1 MPYDRKQYEKYNVK
15 IEDSTLTDKEEL
27 EIKNYVQGIYDGD
40 QMYIKLV
47 NYLKEVQEPT
57 ILVMFGDHLPA
68 LNNIYQ
74 KNQYND
80 IDYYTTPYVIWAKY
94 DIEND
99 TVLSISKGYFTIS
112 NSTITLDFIT
122 SDIDLTL
129 NYTFD
134 GDKLTLSSE
143 TASLVLTK
151 KVIDE

>member
-1 MPYDRKQYEKYNVK
+1 MKRCFSVLFALFLVVFTVSSCKSEYSEFYGAWYYDEGGQRDAIQF
-15 IEDSTLTDKEEL
+15 STNDA
-27 EIKNYVQGIYDGD
+27 G
-40 QMYIKLV
+40 
-47 NYLKEVQEPT
+47 KEV
-57 ILVMFGDHLPA
+57 F
-68 LNNIYQ
+68 
-74 KNQYND
+74 
-80 IDYYTTPYVIWAKY
+80 IWAKY

-112 NSTITLDFIT
+112 NSTISLDFIT

>member
-1 MPYDRKQYEKYNVK
+1 MKRCFSVLFALFLVVFTVSSCKSEYSEFDGAWYYDEGGQRDAIQF
-15 IEDSTLTDKEEL
+15 STNDA
-27 EIKNYVQGIYDGD
+27 G
-40 QMYIKLV
+40 
-47 NYLKEVQEPT
+47 KEV
-57 ILVMFGDHLPA
+57 F
-68 LNNIYQ
+68 
-74 KNQYND
+74 
-80 IDYYTTPYVIWAKY
+80 IWAKY

>member
-1 MPYDRKQYEKYNVK
+1 MKRCFSVLFALFLVVFTVSSCKSEYSEFYGARYYD
-15 IEDSTLTDKEEL
+15 EDGQRDAIQFSTNDA
-27 EIKNYVQGIYDGD
+27 G
-40 QMYIKLV
+40 
-47 NYLKEVQEPT
+47 KEV
-57 ILVMFGDHLPA
+57 F
-68 LNNIYQ
+68 
-74 KNQYND
+74 
-80 IDYYTTPYVIWAKY
+80 IWAKY